1 MTMPRNI
8 VLNVIVSILCLF
20 TVTVF
25 LSIDKLVQLLVDI
38 DPLYFSLAFMTIFAN
53 IALSSLRFQGL
64 MTSFSL
70 PVPLLIA
77 HRINILS
84 QFIGLFTLQ
93 TWGQMAFRSLYGGVF
108 VTNSERLVFVTV
120 LEKLTAILTLMLL
133 AAFGSYYLTHEF
145 NFSVNRGLALFL
157 SLLVLLVSFVLTYS
171 HVLTSGQRR
180 YVRLLRKYFRQIHLR
195 KTTLLSLAM
204 HLLMLTSYLVISKSY
219 LPDGDLQVSAAI
231 FSVVMLG
238 AAVPISF
245 AGWGVRELSAGFIF
259 SFVGLDPTIGI
270 IVSAAIGVLSLI
282 ALGLHGVLLN
292 FITSKKIDASK
303 LMDVKL
309 QKFHVERGVAL
320 FVGVSVAILI
330 GIQAR
335 LPTDSDALTI
345 NLADPVACVAAI
357 IYCTIWYREYL
368 HQAIWRVD
376 ALGLAVTFFVVM
388 MGFGLVNGYL
398 RHGFIDWAWFNRG
411 IGQLVIMAY
420 LFTGAMVVGFLGEK
434 SRKLVLRVFLITAVC
449 SLVIYCLT
457 IGVLDQETLDGLQW
471 IKVHYSGFLGNR
483 NAQAFVFV
491 LLLAAALPTR
501 VPIWGRRRLLFI
513 SLVLSFIMMTE
524 SRTGMG
530 TSVLLLAMAVYFKCL
545 SFRKM
550 AGALAVAA
558 MSALALPYVL
568 TTIEYLIHIVS
579 NLIHVVSTLK
589 LKATNPSEILGTL
602 KAINPSEI
610 LETFFDLEKQK
621 ASITRVDTDRVLNY
635 RWGFETW
642 LTNPVFGAGL
652 GSFISEYRD
661 PLGRPLTIH
670 NTGLWVLAEMGV
682 VGFVLLLALPLA
694 ILNHVRKTKFRT
706 MADED
711 LALLFFLVA
720 AVVFSQTHEIS
731 FQRILWFMLGL
742 LAANPLR
749 LHDTLTRRWNAIFD
763 QAPKQ
768 L

>member
-1 MTMPRNI
+1 MTRPRNI

-53 IALSSLRFQGL
+53 VALSSLRFQGL

-84 QFIGLFTLQ
+84 QFIGLFALQ
-93 TWGQMAFRSLYGGVF
+93 TWGQMAFRSLYGGSF
-108 VTNSERLVFVTV
+108 VANSERLVFVTV

-171 HVLTSGQRR
+171 HGLTSGQRR
-180 YVRLLRKYFRQIHLR
+180 YVRLLRKYFRQIHLQ

-219 LPDGDLQVSAAI
+219 LPDGDMQVSAAI

-270 IVSAAIGVLSLI
+270 IVSAAVGVLSLL

-292 FITSKKIDASK
+292 FITSRKIDVSK
-303 LMDVKL
+303 LTDVKL

-320 FVGVSVAILI
+320 FAGVSVAILI
-330 GIQAR
+330 GIQTR
-335 LPTDSDALTI
+335 LQTGSDALTV

-411 IGQLVIMAY
+411 IGQFVIMAY

-434 SRKLVLRVFLITAVC
+434 SSKLVLRVFLITAVC

-457 IGVLDQETLDGLQW
+457 VGVLDQDTLEGLKW
-471 IKVHYSGFLGNR
+471 IKVHYNGFLGNR

-491 LLLAAALPTR
+491 LLLAAALPAR

-550 AGALAVAA
+550 APALAIGV
-558 MSALALPYVL
+558 MGALALPYVL
-568 TTIEYLIHIVS
+568 TMIEYLIHS
-579 NLIHVVSTLK
+579 GLNAMNVVSQPKT
-589 LKATNPSEILGTL
+589 TNLSEIS
-602 KAINPSEI
+602 A
-610 LETFFDLEKQK
+610 TFIDLQKQK
-621 ASITRVDTDRVLNY
+621 TALSRIDVDRVLSY
-635 RWGFETW
+635 RYGFETW
-642 LTNPVFGAGL
+642 LTNPIFGAGL

-661 PLGRPLTIH
+661 PLGRPMTIH
-670 NTGLWVLAEMGV
+670 NTGLWVLAEMGI

-694 ILNHVRKTKFRT
+694 ILNHVRKTNFRAI
-706 MADED
+706 ADED

-720 AVVFSQTHEIS
+720 TVVFSQMHEIS

-742 LAANPLR
+742 LAAHPLR
-749 LHDTLTRRWNAIFD
+749 LHDTLSRRWNTISMRRGTARRGRRHV
-763 QAPKQ
+763 KV
-768 L
+768 